1 MGYVER
7 SVRHLKT
14 LYLYGGLVPP
24 LLQQRLVAYDI
35 TIPEPVLSAAER
47 LSLKDLLDSP
57 AFNIYLVSAIGNSL
71 QTFHK
76 FAEVVDERDEFLM
89 FRLDQI
95 LKSIPYETRRAC
107 FDEVGRLYREKRE
120 ERQNFNR

>member
-1 MGYVER
+1 M
-7 SVRHLKT
+7 
-14 LYLYGGLVPP
+14 
-24 LLQQRLVAYDI
+24 AYDI
-35 TIPEPVLSAAER
+35 RIPDSVLSAAER

-57 AFNIYLVSAIGNSL
+57 AFQLYLVSAIGNSL

-76 FAEVVDERDEFLM
+76 FMEVTDERDEFLM

-95 LKSIPYETRRAC
+95 FKGIPYETRRAC

-120 ERQNFNR
+120 ERQNSIR

>member
-1 MGYVER
+1 M
-7 SVRHLKT
+7 
-14 LYLYGGLVPP
+14 YLYGGLVPP
-24 LLQQRLVAYDI
+24 LLQQQLVAYDI
-35 TIPEPVLSAAER
+35 KIPDSVLTAAER

-57 AFNIYLVSAIGNSL
+57 SFQCFLVSALGNGI
-71 QTFHK
+71 QNFHK
-76 FAEVVDERDEFLM
+76 FAEVSDERDEFLM